1 MYSNRSFT
9 VPVLPTCRESVP
21 QVTCGAKLMSP
32 ALGAPNAQRRQT
44 TLRFEGRLGLSG
56 LPPPEFG
63 SPTGGLSPCHG
74 SQALCRPERRLRGL
88 PAIGPLASANRSP
101 WLQEL
106 IRHCTRIYCCL
117 PHLKISTRRY
127 SSVREK
133 IGRRSVVKRENVWRS
148 AQIVELH
155 HKKWGAQT
163 KSVDCFLAGARV
175 LSSTGSRG
183 SRGGYPLAALGS
195 EDWCDAI
202 HAGVFSGGRPSVHGV
217 APSPTAPAS
226 SRVSRE

>member
-32 ALGAPNAQRRQT
+32 ALCAPNAQRRQT

-106 IRHCTRIYCCL
+106 IRHYTRIYCCL
-117 PHLKISTRRY
+117 PHLKIETRRY
-127 SSVREK
+127 TDGYSIVFDD
-133 IGRRSVVKRENVWRS
+133 VD
-148 AQIVELH
+148 IVEHKWRMAVAPLH
-155 HKKWGAQT
+155 ERLRGRTKYRFCIELQGAH
-163 KSVDCFLAGARV
+163 AGAGGE
-175 LSSTGSRG
+175 SSIR
-183 SRGGYPLAALGS
+183 L
-195 EDWCDAI
+195 
-202 HAGVFSGGRPSVHGV
+202 V
-217 APSPTAPAS
+217 PT
-226 SRVSRE
+226 